1 MGPQVDVEGDPS
13 ANAGLDLRT
22 GVPGVGVDALMLQ
35 GLPEPLDEDV
45 VEAAPLAVHR
55 NPGAEPF
62 RPVGPG
68 EGRELV
74 PIE

>member
-13 ANAGLDLRT
+13 ANADLDLRT

-45 VEAAPLAVHR
+45 VEAAPLAVQ
-55 NPGAEPF
+55 G
-62 RPVGPG
+62 VS
-68 EGRELV
+68 
-74 PIE
+74 